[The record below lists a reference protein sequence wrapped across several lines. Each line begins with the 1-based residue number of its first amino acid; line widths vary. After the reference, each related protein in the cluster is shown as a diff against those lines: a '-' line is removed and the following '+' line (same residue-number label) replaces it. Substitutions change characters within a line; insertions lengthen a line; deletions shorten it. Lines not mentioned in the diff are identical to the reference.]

1 MLEHIRRQKERG
13 HRSKLETR
21 VEDALQ
27 SQGLS
32 FRYEKESFVYYRKG
46 RYTPDFTVDGEHPFH
61 IEVKGYWFPADRSR
75 ILAVVTNNPDMRLLV
90 ALQAPHNKITKTSNT
105 TYAMWCQKHGICWS
119 TIPIP
124 QEVLDQWV
132 KGSRV
137 TMRVPGA
144 PAATGQPPTK
154 TAGPT
159 VSSAKPTIES
169 TETGQTSLFSTQCKR
184 TESTTS

>member
-1 MLEHIRRQKERG
+1 MLEHIRRQRERG
-13 HRSKLETR
+13 HRSQLETR

-61 IEVKGYWFPADRSR
+61 IEVKGAWYPEDRSR

-90 ALQAPHNKITKTSNT
+90 ALQAPNNKITKTSST
-105 TYAMWCQKHGICWS
+105 TYAMWCQKHGICWC

-124 QEVLDQWV
+124 QEVLDQWLS
-132 KGSRV
+132 GSRC
-137 TMRVPGA
+137 TMRVA
-144 PAATGQPPTK
+144 DAKAATGHPQT
-154 TAGPT
+154 TRAGPT
-159 VSSAKPTIES
+159 ASPAKPI
-169 TETGQTSLFSTQCKR
+169 TEPTKPNQTNLFSKP
-184 TESTTS
+184 

>member
-13 HRSKLETR
+13 HRSQLETK

-90 ALQAPHNKITKTSNT
+90 ALQAPNNKITKASKT
-105 TYAMWCQKHGICWS
+105 TYAMWCQRHGICWS

-159 VSSAKPTIES
+159 ASSVKPTIES
-169 TETGQTSLFSTQCKR
+169 TKPNQTNLFSKP
-184 TESTTS
+184 

>member
-90 ALQAPHNKITKTSNT
+90 ALQAPNNKITKTSNT

-124 QEVLDQWV
+124 QEVLDQWLS
-132 KGSRV
+132 GSRV
-137 TMRVPGA
+137 HHACSPMQKQRRGKHRRRRLDPLLS
-144 PAATGQPPTK
+144 PAKPITEPTK
-154 TAGPT
+154 PN
-159 VSSAKPTIES
+159 
-169 TETGQTSLFSTQCKR
+169 QTNLFSKP
-184 TESTTS
+184 

>member
-13 HRSKLETR
+13 HRSQLETR

-27 SQGLS
+27 GQGLS

-90 ALQAPHNKITKTSNT
+90 ALQAPNNKITKTSNT
-105 TYAMWCQKHGICWS
+105 TYAMWCQRHGICWS

-137 TMRVPGA
+137 TMRVPDA
-144 PAATGQPPTK
+144 KAATGQPLTK

-159 VSSAKPTIES
+159 ASSANPTIES
-169 TETGQTSLFSTQCKR
+169 TKPNQTNLFSK
-184 TESTTS
+184 S